1 MVSVSHIAWIATTL
15 SVMIW
20 RSKTVAVLST
30 KSGEIYFIGE
40 KDLRTKELTQY
51 FKVGIVRENED
62 NADRDSTQ
70 RLLEHQTGNPRELYI
85 ESVVKTELVEL
96 VETLLHKKF
105 APLGVRGEW
114 MLLNSEELSKVKSEA
129 EVLAAEAKEIISDI
143 QKSEKLAKTIS
154 DEDVIPANDELKK
167 LNEIY
172 LESNAKLKVCEDM
185 FDVIKD
191 IFAEALDDEDE
202 EEEVEAFVQVQ
213 ERKGKST
220 FDEVSFK
227 EKYSDLYSKFMI
239 TKSSIKGTPSYSGS
253 RSFKREFREFDPNF
267 ATIVESFKP
276 LVANIEAG
284 KEKKES
290 LHGLSLELRRVSAEA
305 LWDKMKSES
314 KIKVACGTHAGI
326 EGVFKWVRTE
336 KITESLD
343 KKSLKEA
350 HPDLVAEFTTAGET
364 VKAVIVDPKKGY

>member
-1 MVSVSHIAWIATTL
+1 MSQAA
-15 SVMIW
+15 
-20 RSKTVAVLST
+20 
-30 KSGEIYFIGE
+30 GEIYFIGE

-51 FKVGIVRENED
+51 FKVGIVRENPE

-114 MLLNSEELSKVKSEA
+114 MKLTNAELEQVKVEA
-129 EVLAAEAKEIISDI
+129 EVLATEANEIVAEL
-143 QKSEKLAKTIS
+143 QKAEKLAREKS
-154 DEDVIPANDELKK
+154 DEVTIPSTPELAA
-167 LNEIY
+167 LNQSY
-172 LESNAKLKVCEDM
+172 LEANAKLKASEEM
-185 FDVIKD
+185 FGVIKEVLSD
-191 IFAEALDDEDE
+191 ALEDE
-202 EEEVEAFVQVQ
+202 EEEEAVEAFVKIQ
-213 ERKGKST
+213 EKKGNST
-220 FDEVSFK
+220 FDETAFR
-227 EKYSDLYSKFMI
+227 EKYEAIYRKYII
-239 TKSSIKGTPSYSGS
+239 TKSTIKGTPSYSGS
-253 RSFKREFREFDPNF
+253 RSFVRNFADFDPNF
-267 ATIVESFKP
+267 AKIRDNFQP
-276 LVANIEAG
+276 LVDKIAAG
-284 KEKKES
+284 KEKKETLHAFS
-290 LHGLSLELRRVSAEA
+290 LDLRRAAAEA
-305 LWDKMKSES
+305 EWSKMKVES